1 MIYKKVKK
9 VEAII
14 GGKIKIEETTFYDGH
29 GLLDVEDSDVEKKI
43 IKGKILSVEF
53 WTGYNNSELHKKE
66 ICIEY
71 EAEESSPF
79 LKGRMYKGRVLLK
92 DKKSKKYKKMLKL
105 MKKG

>member
-9 VEAII
+9 VEPFI
-14 GGKIKIEETTFYDGH
+14 GGNIKIEETTFYDGY
-29 GLLDVEDSDVEKKI
+29 GLLDDDDDVKKTI

-66 ICIEY
+66 ICINY
-71 EAEESSPF
+71 EAPDSSPY
-79 LKGRMYKGRVLLK
+79 LKGKLYQGRVLLK

-105 MKKG
+105 I